1 MTTIPSIEPATC
13 SPAAGAP
20 HVDAAA
26 SLPPVGP
33 RACASEPLRSLPGA
47 PRACASEPLRSLHAA
62 ALPFAQLL
70 ADNAILQSVLESI
83 VAAPLSPTP
92 SPERSVEASAP
103 PTLAVP
109 SAPPALAVPS
119 APPTLVGGDVLG
131 APRPGVEVPPA
142 ESSSVVSPVVSTRP
156 DAAVEDGS
164 SVAARR
170 GRRALPSEGTVQGAA
185 PSVPSAPRVPST
197 TSAPPVPPTL
207 AVPSAPPA
215 LVGGDVLGAPRPGVE
230 VPPAESSSVVSPVVS
245 TRPDAAVVDES
256 SVAAFAARRGRR
268 ALPSEGAVPG
278 AVPSVPSAPSV
289 PSTTSAPPALSAPPV
304 PPTLAVPSAPSTLVG
319 GDVLGASRPGAEVP
333 PAESSPVV
341 SPGVP
346 VRPDAAV
353 VDESSVAAFA
363 ARRGRRA
370 LPSEGAVPG
379 AVPSVP
385 SAPSVPS
392 TTSAPPALSAPPVPP
407 TLAVPSA
414 PSTLVGGDVL
424 GASRPG
430 AEVPPAESSPVVSPG
445 VPVRPDAAVVDE
457 SSVAA
462 FAARRGRRAL
472 PSEGAVQKA
481 ASSAPSAPSASSA
494 PPTPSA
500 LPVSL
505 AVPEISAP
513 AAAPTA
519 APVTAV
525 EAVVAA
531 FTPSVTRAVEP
542 AQVLVEAARAV
553 ADTLLVTPGL
563 LRGEGEIRIQ
573 LRPDVL
579 DGTEIHIAVAGRQL
593 TVAFTPPTP
602 DLVALIEQSRPQL
615 TAHLAERIHS
625 FQIAV
630 DVRRR
635 VRSEERG

>member
-33 RACASEPLRSLPGA
+33 RACASEPLRSL
-47 PRACASEPLRSLHAA
+47 HAV

-92 SPERSVEASAP
+92 SPERSVEASALPTVIESPTP
-103 PTLAVP
+103 PALATPSALPALATP
-109 SAPPALAVPS
+109 SAPPA
-119 APPTLVGGDVLG
+119 LVGGDVLG
-131 APRPGVEVPPA
+131 APRPSVEVPPA

-156 DAAVEDGS
+156 DAAVED
-164 SVAARR
+164 
-170 GRRALPSEGTVQGAA
+170 E
-185 PSVPSAPRVPST
+185 
-197 TSAPPVPPTL
+197 
-207 AVPSAPPA
+207 
-215 LVGGDVLGAPRPGVE
+215 
-230 VPPAESSSVVSPVVS
+230 SSVV
-245 TRPDAAVVDES
+245 
-256 SVAAFAARRGRR
+256 AFAARRGRR

-278 AVPSVPSAPSV
+278 AVPS
-289 PSTTSAPPALSAPPV
+289 
-304 PPTLAVPSAPSTLVG
+304 
-319 GDVLGASRPGAEVP
+319 
-333 PAESSPVV
+333 
-341 SPGVP
+341 
-346 VRPDAAV
+346 
-353 VDESSVAAFA
+353 
-363 ARRGRRA
+363 
-370 LPSEGAVPG
+370 
-379 AVPSVP
+379 
-385 SAPSVPS
+385 
-392 TTSAPPALSAPPVPP
+392 
-407 TLAVPSA
+407 
-414 PSTLVGGDVL
+414 
-424 GASRPG
+424 
-430 AEVPPAESSPVVSPG
+430 
-445 VPVRPDAAVVDE
+445 
-457 SSVAA
+457 
-462 FAARRGRRAL
+462 
-472 PSEGAVQKA
+472 
-481 ASSAPSAPSASSA
+481 APSAPSASSA
-494 PPTPSA
+494 PSAPSA
-500 LPVSL
+500 LPVSFV
-505 AVPEISAP
+505 VPEVSAP

-531 FTPSVTRAVEP
+531 FTPSAARAVEP
-542 AQVLVEAARAV
+542 VQVLVEAARAV

-579 DGTEIHIAVAGRQL
+579 DGTEIHIVVAGRQL

>member
-33 RACASEPLRSLPGA
+33 RAYASEPLRSLPGA

-70 ADNAILQSVLESI
+70 ADNAILQTVLESI

-109 SAPPALAVPS
+109 SASPTLVVPSAPSTFAVPS

-131 APRPGVEVPPA
+131 APRPGAVVLPA
-142 ESSSVVSPVVSTRP
+142 ESSPVVSPVVSTRL

-164 SVAARR
+164 SVAAHR

-185 PSVPSAPRVPST
+185 PST
-197 TSAPPVPPTL
+197 TL
-207 AVPSAPPA
+207 AVSPAVSTPSVPSAPPT

-268 ALPSEGAVPG
+268 ALPSEGAV
-278 AVPSVPSAPSV
+278 
-289 PSTTSAPPALSAPPV
+289 
-304 PPTLAVPSAPSTLVG
+304 
-319 GDVLGASRPGAEVP
+319 
-333 PAESSPVV
+333 
-341 SPGVP
+341 
-346 VRPDAAV
+346 
-353 VDESSVAAFA
+353 
-363 ARRGRRA
+363 
-370 LPSEGAVPG
+370 
-379 AVPSVP
+379 
-385 SAPSVPS
+385 
-392 TTSAPPALSAPPVPP
+392 
-407 TLAVPSA
+407 
-414 PSTLVGGDVL
+414 
-424 GASRPG
+424 
-430 AEVPPAESSPVVSPG
+430 
-445 VPVRPDAAVVDE
+445 
-457 SSVAA
+457 
-462 FAARRGRRAL
+462 
-472 PSEGAVQKA
+472 QKA
-481 ASSAPSAPSASSA
+481 ASPASSAPSAPSASSA
-494 PPTPSA
+494 PSAPSA
-500 LPVSL
+500 LPVSF
-505 AVPEISAP
+505 AAPEVSAP

>member
-33 RACASEPLRSLPGA
+33 RACASEPLRSL
-47 PRACASEPLRSLHAA
+47 HAV

-92 SPERSVEASAP
+92 SPERSVEASAL
-103 PTLAVP
+103 PTVIESP
-109 SAPPALAVPS
+109 TPPALATPS
-119 APPTLVGGDVLG
+119 A
-131 APRPGVEVPPA
+131 
-142 ESSSVVSPVVSTRP
+142 
-156 DAAVEDGS
+156 
-164 SVAARR
+164 
-170 GRRALPSEGTVQGAA
+170 LPM
-185 PSVPSAPRVPST
+185 
-197 TSAPPVPPTL
+197 L

-230 VPPAESSSVVSPVVS
+230 VPPAESSSVVSPGVPV
-245 TRPDAAVVDES
+245 RPDAAVVDES
-256 SVAAFAARRGRR
+256 SVVAFAARRGRR

-278 AVPSVPSAPSV
+278 AVPS
-289 PSTTSAPPALSAPPV
+289 
-304 PPTLAVPSAPSTLVG
+304 
-319 GDVLGASRPGAEVP
+319 
-333 PAESSPVV
+333 
-341 SPGVP
+341 
-346 VRPDAAV
+346 
-353 VDESSVAAFA
+353 
-363 ARRGRRA
+363 
-370 LPSEGAVPG
+370 
-379 AVPSVP
+379 
-385 SAPSVPS
+385 
-392 TTSAPPALSAPPVPP
+392 
-407 TLAVPSA
+407 
-414 PSTLVGGDVL
+414 
-424 GASRPG
+424 
-430 AEVPPAESSPVVSPG
+430 
-445 VPVRPDAAVVDE
+445 
-457 SSVAA
+457 
-462 FAARRGRRAL
+462 
-472 PSEGAVQKA
+472 
-481 ASSAPSAPSASSA
+481 APSAPSASSA
-494 PPTPSA
+494 PSAPPA
-500 LPVSL
+500 LPVSFV
-505 AVPEISAP
+505 VPEVSAP

-531 FTPSVTRAVEP
+531 FTPSAARAVEP
-542 AQVLVEAARAV
+542 VQVLVEAARAV

-579 DGTEIHIAVAGRQL
+579 DGTEIHIVVAGRQL

>member
-20 HVDAAA
+20 HVAAAA

-92 SPERSVEASAP
+92 SPERSVEASAL
-103 PTLAVP
+103 PTVIESP
-109 SAPPALAVPS
+109 TPPALATPS
-119 APPTLVGGDVLG
+119 ALPALVGGDVLG

-156 DAAVEDGS
+156 DVAVEDGS

-170 GRRALPSEGTVQGAA
+170 GRRALPSEGTMQGAA
-185 PSVPSAPRVPST
+185 PSTMLA
-197 TSAPPVPPTL
+197 VPPAVSTPS
-207 AVPSAPPA
+207 VPSAPPA

-230 VPPAESSSVVSPVVS
+230 VPPAESSPVVPPGVS

-289 PSTTSAPPALSAPPV
+289 PSTTSAPPALSV
-304 PPTLAVPSAPSTLVG
+304 PPASAPSAPPTLVG
-319 GDVLGASRPGAEVP
+319 GDVLGAPRPGAEVP
-333 PAESSPVV
+333 PTESSPVV
-341 SPGVP
+341 PPGVP

-353 VDESSVAAFA
+353 VDESSVV
-363 ARRGRRA
+363 A
-370 LPSEGAVPG
+370 L
-379 AVPSVP
+379 
-385 SAPSVPS
+385 
-392 TTSAPPALSAPPVPP
+392 
-407 TLAVPSA
+407 
-414 PSTLVGGDVL
+414 
-424 GASRPG
+424 
-430 AEVPPAESSPVVSPG
+430 
-445 VPVRPDAAVVDE
+445 
-457 SSVAA
+457 
-462 FAARRGRRAL
+462 AARRGRRAL

-481 ASSAPSAPSASSA
+481 ASPASSAPSAPSAPSASSA
-494 PPTPSA
+494 PSAPSA
-500 LPVSL
+500 LPVSF
-505 AVPEISAP
+505 AVPEVSAP

-531 FTPSVTRAVEP
+531 FTPSAARAVEP

-579 DGTEIHIAVAGRQL
+579 DGTEIHIVVAGRQL

-602 DLVALIEQSRPQL
+602 DLVVLIEQSRPQL

>member
-33 RACASEPLRSLPGA
+33 RACASEPLRSL
-47 PRACASEPLRSLHAA
+47 HAV

-92 SPERSVEASAP
+92 SPERSVEASAL
-103 PTLAVP
+103 PTVIESP
-109 SAPPALAVPS
+109 TPPALATPSALVVPS
-119 APPTLVGGDVLG
+119 A
-131 APRPGVEVPPA
+131 
-142 ESSSVVSPVVSTRP
+142 
-156 DAAVEDGS
+156 
-164 SVAARR
+164 
-170 GRRALPSEGTVQGAA
+170 
-185 PSVPSAPRVPST
+185 
-197 TSAPPVPPTL
+197 PPTL

-215 LVGGDVLGAPRPGVE
+215 LVGGDVLGAPRPSVE
-230 VPPAESSSVVSPVVS
+230 VPPAESSSVVSPGVPV
-245 TRPDAAVVDES
+245 RPDVAVVDES
-256 SVAAFAARRGRR
+256 SVVAFAARRGRR

-278 AVPSVPSAPSV
+278 AVPSV
-289 PSTTSAPPALSAPPV
+289 L
-304 PPTLAVPSAPSTLVG
+304 
-319 GDVLGASRPGAEVP
+319 
-333 PAESSPVV
+333 
-341 SPGVP
+341 
-346 VRPDAAV
+346 
-353 VDESSVAAFA
+353 
-363 ARRGRRA
+363 
-370 LPSEGAVPG
+370 
-379 AVPSVP
+379 
-385 SAPSVPS
+385 
-392 TTSAPPALSAPPVPP
+392 
-407 TLAVPSA
+407 
-414 PSTLVGGDVL
+414 
-424 GASRPG
+424 
-430 AEVPPAESSPVVSPG
+430 
-445 VPVRPDAAVVDE
+445 
-457 SSVAA
+457 
-462 FAARRGRRAL
+462 
-472 PSEGAVQKA
+472 
-481 ASSAPSAPSASSA
+481 SAPSAPSASPASSA
-494 PPTPSA
+494 PSA
-500 LPVSL
+500 LPVSFV
-505 AVPEISAP
+505 VPEVSAP

-531 FTPSVTRAVEP
+531 FTPSAARAVEP
-542 AQVLVEAARAV
+542 VQVLVEAARAV

-579 DGTEIHIAVAGRQL
+579 DGTEIHIVVAGRQL

>member
-26 SLPPVGP
+26 SLPSVGP

-47 PRACASEPLRSLHAA
+47 PRVCASEPLRSLHAA
-62 ALPFAQLL
+62 ALPFARLL
-70 ADNAILQSVLESI
+70 SDNATLQTVLEAI

-103 PTLAVP
+103 PAVIESPTPPALVVP
-109 SAPPALAVPS
+109 SAPS
-119 APPTLVGGDVLG
+119 TLVGGDVLG
-131 APRPGVEVPPA
+131 APRPGAVVLPA
-142 ESSSVVSPVVSTRP
+142 ESSPVVSPVVSTRP

-164 SVAARR
+164 SV
-170 GRRALPSEGTVQGAA
+170 
-185 PSVPSAPRVPST
+185 
-197 TSAPPVPPTL
+197 
-207 AVPSAPPA
+207 
-215 LVGGDVLGAPRPGVE
+215 
-230 VPPAESSSVVSPVVS
+230 
-245 TRPDAAVVDES
+245 
-256 SVAAFAARRGRR
+256 AARRGRR

-289 PSTTSAPPALSAPPV
+289 PSTTSAPPALSAPPA
-304 PPTLAVPSAPSTLVG
+304 PPVLPAPPTLVG
-319 GDVLGASRPGAEVP
+319 GDVLGAPRPGAEVP

-341 SPGVP
+341 SPVVS

-353 VDESSVAAFA
+353 E
-363 ARRGRRA
+363 
-370 LPSEGAVPG
+370 
-379 AVPSVP
+379 
-385 SAPSVPS
+385 
-392 TTSAPPALSAPPVPP
+392 
-407 TLAVPSA
+407 
-414 PSTLVGGDVL
+414 
-424 GASRPG
+424 
-430 AEVPPAESSPVVSPG
+430 
-445 VPVRPDAAVVDE
+445 DE

-481 ASSAPSAPSASSA
+481 ASSAPSAPSAPSVSSASSA

-505 AVPEISAP
+505 AVPEISTP

-531 FTPSVTRAVEP
+531 YTPLAARAVEP

-579 DGTEIHIAVAGRQL
+579 DGTEIHIVVAGRQL

-615 TAHLAERIHS
+615 TAHLAERIHA

>member
-26 SLPPVGP
+26 SLPSVGP

-92 SPERSVEASAP
+92 SPERSVEASALPTLAVPSAP
-103 PTLAVP
+103 PTLVVPSAPSTLAVP
-109 SAPPALAVPS
+109 SAPPALAVSS
-119 APPTLVGGDVLG
+119 APPTLAVL
-131 APRPGVEVPPA
+131 
-142 ESSSVVSPVVSTRP
+142 
-156 DAAVEDGS
+156 
-164 SVAARR
+164 
-170 GRRALPSEGTVQGAA
+170 
-185 PSVPSAPRVPST
+185 
-197 TSAPPVPPTL
+197 
-207 AVPSAPPA
+207 SAPPA

-245 TRPDAAVVDES
+245 TRPDVAVVDGS
-256 SVAAFAARRGRR
+256 SVAARRGRR
-268 ALPSEGAVPG
+268 ALPSEGTVQGAAPSTMLAVSP
-278 AVPSVPSAPSV
+278 AVSTPSA
-289 PSTTSAPPALSAPPV
+289 
-304 PPTLAVPSAPSTLVG
+304 PSAPSTLVG
-319 GDVLGASRPGAEVP
+319 GDVLGAP
-333 PAESSPVV
+333 
-341 SPGVP
+341 
-346 VRPDAAV
+346 
-353 VDESSVAAFA
+353 
-363 ARRGRRA
+363 
-370 LPSEGAVPG
+370 
-379 AVPSVP
+379 
-385 SAPSVPS
+385 
-392 TTSAPPALSAPPVPP
+392 
-407 TLAVPSA
+407 
-414 PSTLVGGDVL
+414 
-424 GASRPG
+424 RPG

-481 ASSAPSAPSASSA
+481 ASPASSAPSAPSASSA
-494 PPTPSA
+494 PSA
-500 LPVSL
+500 LPVSF
-505 AVPEISAP
+505 AVPEVSAP

-531 FTPSVTRAVEP
+531 FTPSAARAVEP

-579 DGTEIHIAVAGRQL
+579 DGTEIHIVVAGRQL
-593 TVAFTPPTP
+593 TVAFTPPTHE
-602 DLVALIEQSRPQL
+602 LAALIEQSRPQL

>member
-26 SLPPVGP
+26 SLPSVGP

-70 ADNAILQSVLESI
+70 ADNAILQTVLESI

-92 SPERSVEASAP
+92 SPERSVEASALPTLAVPSAPPALVVPSAP

-156 DAAVEDGS
+156 DVAVVDGS

-170 GRRALPSEGTVQGAA
+170 GRRALPSEGAVPGAA
-185 PSVPSAPRVPST
+185 PSTMLAVPSAVSTPS
-197 TSAPPVPPTL
+197 
-207 AVPSAPPA
+207 VPSAPPA
-215 LVGGDVLGAPRPGVE
+215 LVGGDVLGAPRPGAE
-230 VPPAESSSVVSPVVS
+230 VPPAESSPVVSPVVS
-245 TRPDAAVVDES
+245 PGVPVRPDAAVVDGS
-256 SVAAFAARRGRR
+256 SVAARRGRR

-278 AVPSVPSAPSV
+278 AAPSV

-319 GDVLGASRPGAEVP
+319 GDVRGAP
-333 PAESSPVV
+333 
-341 SPGVP
+341 
-346 VRPDAAV
+346 
-353 VDESSVAAFA
+353 
-363 ARRGRRA
+363 
-370 LPSEGAVPG
+370 
-379 AVPSVP
+379 
-385 SAPSVPS
+385 
-392 TTSAPPALSAPPVPP
+392 
-407 TLAVPSA
+407 
-414 PSTLVGGDVL
+414 
-424 GASRPG
+424 RPG

-481 ASSAPSAPSASSA
+481 ASPASSAPSAPSASSA
-494 PPTPSA
+494 PSAPSA

-505 AVPEISAP
+505 AVPEVSAP

-531 FTPSVTRAVEP
+531 FTPSAARAVEP

-593 TVAFTPPTP
+593 TVAFTPPTHE
-602 DLVALIEQSRPQL
+602 LAALIEQSRPQL

>member
-33 RACASEPLRSLPGA
+33 RACASEPLRSL
-47 PRACASEPLRSLHAA
+47 HAV

-92 SPERSVEASAP
+92 LPERSVEASAL
-103 PTLAVP
+103 PTVIESP
-109 SAPPALAVPS
+109 TPPALATPS
-119 APPTLVGGDVLG
+119 AL
-131 APRPGVEVPPA
+131 PA
-142 ESSSVVSPVVSTRP
+142 
-156 DAAVEDGS
+156 
-164 SVAARR
+164 
-170 GRRALPSEGTVQGAA
+170 
-185 PSVPSAPRVPST
+185 
-197 TSAPPVPPTL
+197 L
-207 AVPSAPPA
+207 ATPSAPPA

-230 VPPAESSSVVSPVVS
+230 VPPAESPSVVSPGVPV
-245 TRPDAAVVDES
+245 RLDAAVVDES
-256 SVAAFAARRGRR
+256 SVVAFAARRGRH
-268 ALPSEGAVPG
+268 
-278 AVPSVPSAPSV
+278 
-289 PSTTSAPPALSAPPV
+289 
-304 PPTLAVPSAPSTLVG
+304 
-319 GDVLGASRPGAEVP
+319 
-333 PAESSPVV
+333 
-341 SPGVP
+341 
-346 VRPDAAV
+346 
-353 VDESSVAAFA
+353 
-363 ARRGRRA
+363 
-370 LPSEGAVPG
+370 
-379 AVPSVP
+379 
-385 SAPSVPS
+385 
-392 TTSAPPALSAPPVPP
+392 
-407 TLAVPSA
+407 
-414 PSTLVGGDVL
+414 
-424 GASRPG
+424 
-430 AEVPPAESSPVVSPG
+430 
-445 VPVRPDAAVVDE
+445 
-457 SSVAA
+457 
-462 FAARRGRRAL
+462 AL

-481 ASSAPSAPSASSA
+481 ASPASSAPSAPFASSA
-494 PPTPSA
+494 PSAPPA
-500 LPVSL
+500 LPVSFV
-505 AVPEISAP
+505 VPEVSAP

-531 FTPSVTRAVEP
+531 FTPSASRAVEP
-542 AQVLVEAARAV
+542 AQVLVETARAV

-579 DGTEIHIAVAGRQL
+579 DGTEIHIVVAGRQL

>member
-26 SLPPVGP
+26 SLPLVGP
-33 RACASEPLRSLPGA
+33 RACASESLRSLPDA

-92 SPERSVEASAP
+92 SPERSVEVAAP
-103 PTLAVP
+103 PT
-109 SAPPALAVPS
+109 LAVPS

-131 APRPGVEVPPA
+131 APRPDAEVPPA
-142 ESSSVVSPVVSTRP
+142 ESSPVVSPVVSMRP

-170 GRRALPSEGTVQGAA
+170 GRRALPSEGTVQKAA
-185 PSVPSAPRVPST
+185 SST
-197 TSAPPVPPTL
+197 ML
-207 AVPSAPPA
+207 AVPPA
-215 LVGGDVLGAPRPGVE
+215 
-230 VPPAESSSVVSPVVS
+230 VS
-245 TRPDAAVVDES
+245 T
-256 SVAAFAARRGRR
+256 
-268 ALPSEGAVPG
+268 PST
-278 AVPSVPSAPSV
+278 PSA
-289 PSTTSAPPALSAPPV
+289 
-304 PPTLAVPSAPSTLVG
+304 PSAPSTLVG
-319 GDVLGASRPGAEVP
+319 GDVLGAPRPGAEVP
-333 PAESSPVV
+333 PTESSPVV
-341 SPGVP
+341 
-346 VRPDAAV
+346 
-353 VDESSVAAFA
+353 
-363 ARRGRRA
+363 
-370 LPSEGAVPG
+370 PS
-379 AVPSVP
+379 
-385 SAPSVPS
+385 
-392 TTSAPPALSAPPVPP
+392 
-407 TLAVPSA
+407 
-414 PSTLVGGDVL
+414 
-424 GASRPG
+424 
-430 AEVPPAESSPVVSPG
+430 G

-481 ASSAPSAPSASSA
+481 ASPASSAPSAPSASSA
-494 PPTPSA
+494 PSAPSA
-500 LPVSL
+500 LPVSF
-505 AVPEISAP
+505 AVPEVSAP

-531 FTPSVTRAVEP
+531 FTPSAARAVEP

-579 DGTEIHIAVAGRQL
+579 DGTEIHIVVAGRQL

-615 TAHLAERIHS
+615 TAHLAERIHA

>member
-26 SLPPVGP
+26 SLPSVG
-33 RACASEPLRSLPGA
+33 

-70 ADNAILQSVLESI
+70 ADNAILQTVLEAI

-103 PTLAVP
+103 PTVIESPTPPTLVVPSAPSTLAVP
-109 SAPPALAVPS
+109 SAPPA
-119 APPTLVGGDVLG
+119 LVGGDVLG
-131 APRPGVEVPPA
+131 APRPGAVVLPA
-142 ESSSVVSPVVSTRP
+142 ESSPVVSPVVSTRP

-170 GRRALPSEGTVQGAA
+170 GRRALPSEG
-185 PSVPSAPRVPST
+185 
-197 TSAPPVPPTL
+197 
-207 AVPSAPPA
+207 
-215 LVGGDVLGAPRPGVE
+215 
-230 VPPAESSSVVSPVVS
+230 
-245 TRPDAAVVDES
+245 
-256 SVAAFAARRGRR
+256 
-268 ALPSEGAVPG
+268 AVPG
-278 AVPSVPSAPSV
+278 AVPSV
-289 PSTTSAPPALSAPPV
+289 PSTTSAPPALSAPLV
-304 PPTLAVPSAPSTLVG
+304 PPTLAVLSAPPTLVG
-319 GDVLGASRPGAEVP
+319 GDVLGAPRPGAEVSP
-333 PAESSPVV
+333 TESSPVV

-346 VRPDAAV
+346 VRPDV
-353 VDESSVAAFA
+353 
-363 ARRGRRA
+363 
-370 LPSEGAVPG
+370 
-379 AVPSVP
+379 
-385 SAPSVPS
+385 
-392 TTSAPPALSAPPVPP
+392 
-407 TLAVPSA
+407 
-414 PSTLVGGDVL
+414 
-424 GASRPG
+424 
-430 AEVPPAESSPVVSPG
+430 
-445 VPVRPDAAVVDE
+445 AVVDE

-481 ASSAPSAPSASSA
+481 ASPASSAPSAPSASSA
-494 PPTPSA
+494 PSAPSA
-500 LPVSL
+500 LPVSF
-505 AVPEISAP
+505 AVPEVSAP

-531 FTPSVTRAVEP
+531 FTPAAARSVEP

-573 LRPDVL
+573 LRPDIL
-579 DGTEIHIAVAGRQL
+579 DGTEIHIVVAGRQL

-615 TAHLAERIHS
+615 TAHLAERIHA

>member
-26 SLPPVGP
+26 SLPPD
-33 RACASEPLRSLPGA
+33 A
-47 PRACASEPLRSLHAA
+47 PCACASEPLRSLHAA
-62 ALPFAQLL
+62 DLPFAQLL

-103 PTLAVP
+103 PTVIESPMPPALATPSASSAPSVP
-109 SAPPALAVPS
+109 SAPPTSAPPVPPASVPS

-156 DAAVEDGS
+156 DVAVEDG
-164 SVAARR
+164 
-170 GRRALPSEGTVQGAA
+170 
-185 PSVPSAPRVPST
+185 
-197 TSAPPVPPTL
+197 
-207 AVPSAPPA
+207 
-215 LVGGDVLGAPRPGVE
+215 
-230 VPPAESSSVVSPVVS
+230 
-245 TRPDAAVVDES
+245 
-256 SVAAFAARRGRR
+256 
-268 ALPSEGAVPG
+268 
-278 AVPSVPSAPSV
+278 
-289 PSTTSAPPALSAPPV
+289 
-304 PPTLAVPSAPSTLVG
+304 
-319 GDVLGASRPGAEVP
+319 
-333 PAESSPVV
+333 
-341 SPGVP
+341 
-346 VRPDAAV
+346 
-353 VDESSVAAFA
+353 
-363 ARRGRRA
+363 
-370 LPSEGAVPG
+370 
-379 AVPSVP
+379 
-385 SAPSVPS
+385 
-392 TTSAPPALSAPPVPP
+392 
-407 TLAVPSA
+407 
-414 PSTLVGGDVL
+414 
-424 GASRPG
+424 
-430 AEVPPAESSPVVSPG
+430 
-445 VPVRPDAAVVDE
+445 

-481 ASSAPSAPSASSA
+481 ASSASSA
-494 PPTPSA
+494 PSA
-500 LPVSL
+500 LPVSFV
-505 AVPEISAP
+505 VPEVSAP
-513 AAAPTA
+513 ASAPTA

-531 FTPSVTRAVEP
+531 FTPSAARAVEP
-542 AQVLVEAARAV
+542 AQVLVEAVRAV

-579 DGTEIHIAVAGRQL
+579 DGTEIHIVVAGRQL

>member
-26 SLPPVGP
+26 SLPPIG
-33 RACASEPLRSLPGA
+33 

-70 ADNAILQSVLESI
+70 ADNATLQTVLEAI

-103 PTLAVP
+103 PALAVP
-109 SAPPALAVPS
+109 SAPPTLAVPS

-131 APRPGVEVPPA
+131 AP
-142 ESSSVVSPVVSTRP
+142 
-156 DAAVEDGS
+156 
-164 SVAARR
+164 
-170 GRRALPSEGTVQGAA
+170 
-185 PSVPSAPRVPST
+185 
-197 TSAPPVPPTL
+197 
-207 AVPSAPPA
+207 
-215 LVGGDVLGAPRPGVE
+215 
-230 VPPAESSSVVSPVVS
+230 
-245 TRPDAAVVDES
+245 
-256 SVAAFAARRGRR
+256 
-268 ALPSEGAVPG
+268 
-278 AVPSVPSAPSV
+278 
-289 PSTTSAPPALSAPPV
+289 
-304 PPTLAVPSAPSTLVG
+304 
-319 GDVLGASRPGAEVP
+319 
-333 PAESSPVV
+333 
-341 SPGVP
+341 
-346 VRPDAAV
+346 
-353 VDESSVAAFA
+353 
-363 ARRGRRA
+363 
-370 LPSEGAVPG
+370 
-379 AVPSVP
+379 
-385 SAPSVPS
+385 
-392 TTSAPPALSAPPVPP
+392 
-407 TLAVPSA
+407 
-414 PSTLVGGDVL
+414 
-424 GASRPG
+424 RPG

-481 ASSAPSAPSASSA
+481 APSAPSAPSASSA
-494 PPTPSA
+494 PSAPSA

-505 AVPEISAP
+505 AVPEVSTP

-531 FTPSVTRAVEP
+531 YTPSAARAVEP

-579 DGTEIHIAVAGRQL
+579 DGTEIHIVVAGRQL

>member
-70 ADNAILQSVLESI
+70 ADNATLQTVLEAI

-109 SAPPALAVPS
+109 SAPS
-119 APPTLVGGDVLG
+119 
-131 APRPGVEVPPA
+131 
-142 ESSSVVSPVVSTRP
+142 
-156 DAAVEDGS
+156 
-164 SVAARR
+164 
-170 GRRALPSEGTVQGAA
+170 ALP
-185 PSVPSAPRVPST
+185 
-197 TSAPPVPPTL
+197 
-207 AVPSAPPA
+207 APPA
-215 LVGGDVLGAPRPGVE
+215 LVGGDVLGAP
-230 VPPAESSSVVSPVVS
+230 
-245 TRPDAAVVDES
+245 
-256 SVAAFAARRGRR
+256 
-268 ALPSEGAVPG
+268 
-278 AVPSVPSAPSV
+278 
-289 PSTTSAPPALSAPPV
+289 
-304 PPTLAVPSAPSTLVG
+304 
-319 GDVLGASRPGAEVP
+319 RPGAEVP

-370 LPSEGAVPG
+370 LP
-379 AVPSVP
+379 
-385 SAPSVPS
+385 
-392 TTSAPPALSAPPVPP
+392 L
-407 TLAVPSA
+407 
-414 PSTLVGGDVL
+414 
-424 GASRPG
+424 
-430 AEVPPAESSPVVSPG
+430 
-445 VPVRPDAAVVDE
+445 
-457 SSVAA
+457 
-462 FAARRGRRAL
+462 
-472 PSEGAVQKA
+472 EGAVQKA
-481 ASSAPSAPSASSA
+481 ASPASSAPSAPSASSA
-494 PPTPSA
+494 PSAPPA

-505 AVPEISAP
+505 AVPDVSAP

-531 FTPSVTRAVEP
+531 FTPSAARAVEP

-579 DGTEIHIAVAGRQL
+579 DGTEIHIVVAGRQL

>member
-26 SLPPVGP
+26 SLPSVGP

-47 PRACASEPLRSLHAA
+47 PRACVSEPLRSLHAA
-62 ALPFAQLL
+62 ALPFVRLL
-70 ADNAILQSVLESI
+70 SDNATLQTVLESI

-131 APRPGVEVPPA
+131 APRPGAVVLPA

-156 DAAVEDGS
+156 DVAVVDGS

-170 GRRALPSEGTVQGAA
+170 GRRALPSEGTMQGAA
-185 PSVPSAPRVPST
+185 PSVPST
-197 TSAPPVPPTL
+197 TSVPPTPS
-207 AVPSAPPA
+207 ASSAPPA
-215 LVGGDVLGAPRPGVE
+215 
-230 VPPAESSSVVSPVVS
+230 
-245 TRPDAAVVDES
+245 
-256 SVAAFAARRGRR
+256 
-268 ALPSEGAVPG
+268 
-278 AVPSVPSAPSV
+278 SA
-289 PSTTSAPPALSAPPV
+289 
-304 PPTLAVPSAPSTLVG
+304 PSAPSTLVG
-319 GDVLGASRPGAEVP
+319 GDVLGAPRPGAEVP
-333 PAESSPVV
+333 PAES
-341 SPGVP
+341 
-346 VRPDAAV
+346 
-353 VDESSVAAFA
+353 
-363 ARRGRRA
+363 
-370 LPSEGAVPG
+370 
-379 AVPSVP
+379 
-385 SAPSVPS
+385 
-392 TTSAPPALSAPPVPP
+392 
-407 TLAVPSA
+407 
-414 PSTLVGGDVL
+414 
-424 GASRPG
+424 
-430 AEVPPAESSPVVSPG
+430 SPG

-481 ASSAPSAPSASSA
+481 ASPASSAPSAPSASSA
-494 PPTPSA
+494 PSAPSA
-500 LPVSL
+500 LPVSF
-505 AVPEISAP
+505 AAPEVSAP

-531 FTPSVTRAVEP
+531 FTPSAARAVEP

-579 DGTEIHIAVAGRQL
+579 DGTEIHIVVAGRQL

>member
-33 RACASEPLRSLPGA
+33 RACASEPLRSL
-47 PRACASEPLRSLHAA
+47 HAV

-92 SPERSVEASAP
+92 LPERSVEASAL
-103 PTLAVP
+103 PTVIESP
-109 SAPPALAVPS
+109 TPPALATPS
-119 APPTLVGGDVLG
+119 AL
-131 APRPGVEVPPA
+131 PA
-142 ESSSVVSPVVSTRP
+142 
-156 DAAVEDGS
+156 
-164 SVAARR
+164 
-170 GRRALPSEGTVQGAA
+170 
-185 PSVPSAPRVPST
+185 
-197 TSAPPVPPTL
+197 L
-207 AVPSAPPA
+207 ATPSAPPA

-245 TRPDAAVVDES
+245 TRPDMAVVDGSSVAARRGRRALPSKGAVPGAVPSVPSTTSAPPVPPASAPSTLAVPPAPPALVGGDVLGAPRPSVEVPPAESSSVVSSVVSPGVPVRPDAAVVDES
-256 SVAAFAARRGRR
+256 SVVAFAARRGRR

-278 AVPSVPSAPSV
+278 AVPS
-289 PSTTSAPPALSAPPV
+289 
-304 PPTLAVPSAPSTLVG
+304 
-319 GDVLGASRPGAEVP
+319 
-333 PAESSPVV
+333 
-341 SPGVP
+341 
-346 VRPDAAV
+346 
-353 VDESSVAAFA
+353 
-363 ARRGRRA
+363 
-370 LPSEGAVPG
+370 
-379 AVPSVP
+379 
-385 SAPSVPS
+385 
-392 TTSAPPALSAPPVPP
+392 
-407 TLAVPSA
+407 
-414 PSTLVGGDVL
+414 
-424 GASRPG
+424 
-430 AEVPPAESSPVVSPG
+430 
-445 VPVRPDAAVVDE
+445 
-457 SSVAA
+457 
-462 FAARRGRRAL
+462 
-472 PSEGAVQKA
+472 
-481 ASSAPSAPSASSA
+481 APSAPSASSA
-494 PPTPSA
+494 PSAPSA
-500 LPVSL
+500 LPVSFV
-505 AVPEISAP
+505 VPEVSAP

-519 APVTAV
+519 VPVTAV

-531 FTPSVTRAVEP
+531 FTPSAARAVEP
-542 AQVLVEAARAV
+542 VQVLVEAARAV

-579 DGTEIHIAVAGRQL
+579 DGTEIHIVVAGRQL

-635 VRSEERG
+635 GRREGRGVAGMPSQC

>member
-70 ADNAILQSVLESI
+70 ADNATLQTVLEAI

-92 SPERSVEASAP
+92 SPERSVEASTPPALVVPSAP
-103 PTLAVP
+103 PTLVVPSAPSTLAVP
-109 SAPPALAVPS
+109 SAPPTLAVSSAPPALSVSPASAPS
-119 APPTLVGGDVLG
+119 VPPTLVGGDVLG
-131 APRPGVEVPPA
+131 APRPG
-142 ESSSVVSPVVSTRP
+142 
-156 DAAVEDGS
+156 
-164 SVAARR
+164 
-170 GRRALPSEGTVQGAA
+170 
-185 PSVPSAPRVPST
+185 
-197 TSAPPVPPTL
+197 
-207 AVPSAPPA
+207 
-215 LVGGDVLGAPRPGVE
+215 
-230 VPPAESSSVVSPVVS
+230 
-245 TRPDAAVVDES
+245 
-256 SVAAFAARRGRR
+256 
-268 ALPSEGAVPG
+268 
-278 AVPSVPSAPSV
+278 
-289 PSTTSAPPALSAPPV
+289 
-304 PPTLAVPSAPSTLVG
+304 
-319 GDVLGASRPGAEVP
+319 AEVP

-341 SPGVP
+341 P
-346 VRPDAAV
+346 
-353 VDESSVAAFA
+353 
-363 ARRGRRA
+363 
-370 LPSEGAVPG
+370 
-379 AVPSVP
+379 
-385 SAPSVPS
+385 
-392 TTSAPPALSAPPVPP
+392 
-407 TLAVPSA
+407 
-414 PSTLVGGDVL
+414 
-424 GASRPG
+424 
-430 AEVPPAESSPVVSPG
+430 PG

-481 ASSAPSAPSASSA
+481 ASPASSAPSAPSASSA
-494 PPTPSA
+494 PSAPSA
-500 LPVSL
+500 LPVSF
-505 AVPEISAP
+505 AVPDVSAP

-531 FTPSVTRAVEP
+531 FTPSAARAVEP

-579 DGTEIHIAVAGRQL
+579 DGTEIHIVVAGRQL

>member
-26 SLPPVGP
+26 SLPSVGP

-70 ADNAILQSVLESI
+70 ADNAILQTVLESI

-92 SPERSVEASAP
+92 LPERSVEASAPPTVIESPTPPALVVPSAPSTLAVPSAP

-109 SAPPALAVPS
+109 SAPPTLAVPS

-131 APRPGVEVPPA
+131 AP
-142 ESSSVVSPVVSTRP
+142 
-156 DAAVEDGS
+156 
-164 SVAARR
+164 
-170 GRRALPSEGTVQGAA
+170 
-185 PSVPSAPRVPST
+185 
-197 TSAPPVPPTL
+197 
-207 AVPSAPPA
+207 
-215 LVGGDVLGAPRPGVE
+215 
-230 VPPAESSSVVSPVVS
+230 
-245 TRPDAAVVDES
+245 
-256 SVAAFAARRGRR
+256 
-268 ALPSEGAVPG
+268 
-278 AVPSVPSAPSV
+278 
-289 PSTTSAPPALSAPPV
+289 
-304 PPTLAVPSAPSTLVG
+304 
-319 GDVLGASRPGAEVP
+319 RPGAEVP

-363 ARRGRRA
+363 ARRGRR
-370 LPSEGAVPG
+370 V
-379 AVPSVP
+379 
-385 SAPSVPS
+385 
-392 TTSAPPALSAPPVPP
+392 
-407 TLAVPSA
+407 
-414 PSTLVGGDVL
+414 
-424 GASRPG
+424 
-430 AEVPPAESSPVVSPG
+430 
-445 VPVRPDAAVVDE
+445 
-457 SSVAA
+457 
-462 FAARRGRRAL
+462 L

-481 ASSAPSAPSASSA
+481 ASPASSAPSAPSAPSASSA
-494 PPTPSA
+494 PSA

-505 AVPEISAP
+505 AVPEVSAP

-579 DGTEIHIAVAGRQL
+579 DGTEIRIAVAGRQL

-635 VRSEERG
+635 VRNEERG

>member
-33 RACASEPLRSLPGA
+33 RACASEPLRSL
-47 PRACASEPLRSLHAA
+47 HAV

-83 VAAPLSPTP
+83 VAAPLSLPP
-92 SPERSVEASAP
+92 SPERSVEVAAP
-103 PTLAVP
+103 PSVIESPTPSALAVP
-109 SAPPALAVPS
+109 SALPASSAPPALAVPS
-119 APPTLVGGDVLG
+119 AP
-131 APRPGVEVPPA
+131 
-142 ESSSVVSPVVSTRP
+142 S
-156 DAAVEDGS
+156 
-164 SVAARR
+164 
-170 GRRALPSEGTVQGAA
+170 
-185 PSVPSAPRVPST
+185 
-197 TSAPPVPPTL
+197 
-207 AVPSAPPA
+207 A

-230 VPPAESSSVVSPVVS
+230 VPPAESSSVVSPGVPV
-245 TRPDAAVVDES
+245 RPDAAVVDES
-256 SVAAFAARRGRR
+256 SVVAFAARRGRR

-278 AVPSVPSAPSV
+278 AVPSVPSAPSA
-289 PSTTSAPPALSAPPV
+289 PSASPASSAPPAL
-304 PPTLAVPSAPSTLVG
+304 
-319 GDVLGASRPGAEVP
+319 
-333 PAESSPVV
+333 
-341 SPGVP
+341 
-346 VRPDAAV
+346 
-353 VDESSVAAFA
+353 
-363 ARRGRRA
+363 
-370 LPSEGAVPG
+370 
-379 AVPSVP
+379 
-385 SAPSVPS
+385 
-392 TTSAPPALSAPPVPP
+392 
-407 TLAVPSA
+407 
-414 PSTLVGGDVL
+414 
-424 GASRPG
+424 
-430 AEVPPAESSPVVSPG
+430 
-445 VPVRPDAAVVDE
+445 
-457 SSVAA
+457 
-462 FAARRGRRAL
+462 
-472 PSEGAVQKA
+472 
-481 ASSAPSAPSASSA
+481 
-494 PPTPSA
+494 
-500 LPVSL
+500 PVSFV
-505 AVPEISAP
+505 VPEVSAP

-519 APVTAV
+519 APVTPV

-531 FTPSVTRAVEP
+531 FTPSAARAVEP

-579 DGTEIHIAVAGRQL
+579 DGTEIHIVVAGRQL

>member
-70 ADNAILQSVLESI
+70 ADNAILQTVLESI

-103 PTLAVP
+103 P
-109 SAPPALAVPS
+109 ALAVPS
-119 APPTLVGGDVLG
+119 APPTLVVPSAPSTLAVPSAPPTLAVPSAPPALVGGDVLG
-131 APRPGVEVPPA
+131 APCPGAEVPPA
-142 ESSSVVSPVVSTRP
+142 ESSPVVSPVVSTRP

-170 GRRALPSEGTVQGAA
+170 GRRALPSEGAVQ
-185 PSVPSAPRVPST
+185 
-197 TSAPPVPPTL
+197 
-207 AVPSAPPA
+207 
-215 LVGGDVLGAPRPGVE
+215 
-230 VPPAESSSVVSPVVS
+230 
-245 TRPDAAVVDES
+245 
-256 SVAAFAARRGRR
+256 
-268 ALPSEGAVPG
+268 G
-278 AVPSVPSAPSV
+278 AVPSTMLAV
-289 PSTTSAPPALSAPPV
+289 PPAVSTPS
-304 PPTLAVPSAPSTLVG
+304 VPSAPSTLVG
-319 GDVLGASRPGAEVP
+319 GDVLGAPRPGAEVP

-341 SPGVP
+341 SPV
-346 VRPDAAV
+346 VSTRPDVAV
-353 VDESSVAAFA
+353 VD
-363 ARRGRRA
+363 G
-370 LPSEGAVPG
+370 
-379 AVPSVP
+379 
-385 SAPSVPS
+385 
-392 TTSAPPALSAPPVPP
+392 
-407 TLAVPSA
+407 
-414 PSTLVGGDVL
+414 
-424 GASRPG
+424 
-430 AEVPPAESSPVVSPG
+430 
-445 VPVRPDAAVVDE
+445 

-481 ASSAPSAPSASSA
+481 ASPASSAPSAPSASSA
-494 PPTPSA
+494 PSAPSA
-500 LPVSL
+500 LPVSF
-505 AVPEISAP
+505 AVPEVSAP

-542 AQVLVEAARAV
+542 VQALVEAARAV

-593 TVAFTPPTP
+593 TVAFTPPTHE
-602 DLVALIEQSRPQL
+602 LAALIEQSRPQL
-615 TAHLAERIHS
+615 TAHLAERIHA

>member
-33 RACASEPLRSLPGA
+33 RACASEPLRSL
-47 PRACASEPLRSLHAA
+47 HAV

-92 SPERSVEASAP
+92 SPERSVKASAL
-103 PTLAVP
+103 PTVIESP
-109 SAPPALAVPS
+109 TPPALATPS
-119 APPTLVGGDVLG
+119 AL
-131 APRPGVEVPPA
+131 PA
-142 ESSSVVSPVVSTRP
+142 
-156 DAAVEDGS
+156 
-164 SVAARR
+164 
-170 GRRALPSEGTVQGAA
+170 
-185 PSVPSAPRVPST
+185 
-197 TSAPPVPPTL
+197 L
-207 AVPSAPPA
+207 ATPSAPPA

-230 VPPAESSSVVSPVVS
+230 VPPAESSSVVSPGVPVC
-245 TRPDAAVVDES
+245 PDVAVVDES
-256 SVAAFAARRGRR
+256 SVVAFAARRGRR

-278 AVPSVPSAPSV
+278 AVPSVPSAPS
-289 PSTTSAPPALSAPPV
+289 
-304 PPTLAVPSAPSTLVG
+304 
-319 GDVLGASRPGAEVP
+319 
-333 PAESSPVV
+333 
-341 SPGVP
+341 
-346 VRPDAAV
+346 
-353 VDESSVAAFA
+353 
-363 ARRGRRA
+363 
-370 LPSEGAVPG
+370 
-379 AVPSVP
+379 
-385 SAPSVPS
+385 
-392 TTSAPPALSAPPVPP
+392 
-407 TLAVPSA
+407 
-414 PSTLVGGDVL
+414 
-424 GASRPG
+424 
-430 AEVPPAESSPVVSPG
+430 
-445 VPVRPDAAVVDE
+445 
-457 SSVAA
+457 
-462 FAARRGRRAL
+462 
-472 PSEGAVQKA
+472 
-481 ASSAPSAPSASSA
+481 ASSAPSAP
-494 PPTPSA
+494 PA
-500 LPVSL
+500 LPVSFV
-505 AVPEISAP
+505 VPEVSAP

-531 FTPSVTRAVEP
+531 FTPSAARAVEP
-542 AQVLVEAARAV
+542 VQVLVEAARAV

-579 DGTEIHIAVAGRQL
+579 DGTEIHIVVAGRQL

>member
-33 RACASEPLRSLPGA
+33 RACASEPLRSL
-47 PRACASEPLRSLHAA
+47 HAM

-92 SPERSVEASAP
+92 SPERSVEASAL
-103 PTLAVP
+103 PTVIESP
-109 SAPPALAVPS
+109 TPPALATPS
-119 APPTLVGGDVLG
+119 A
-131 APRPGVEVPPA
+131 
-142 ESSSVVSPVVSTRP
+142 
-156 DAAVEDGS
+156 
-164 SVAARR
+164 
-170 GRRALPSEGTVQGAA
+170 LPM
-185 PSVPSAPRVPST
+185 
-197 TSAPPVPPTL
+197 L

-230 VPPAESSSVVSPVVS
+230 VPPAESSSVVSPGVPV
-245 TRPDAAVVDES
+245 RPDAAVVDES
-256 SVAAFAARRGRR
+256 SVVAFAARRGRR

-278 AVPSVPSAPSV
+278 AVPS
-289 PSTTSAPPALSAPPV
+289 
-304 PPTLAVPSAPSTLVG
+304 
-319 GDVLGASRPGAEVP
+319 
-333 PAESSPVV
+333 
-341 SPGVP
+341 
-346 VRPDAAV
+346 
-353 VDESSVAAFA
+353 
-363 ARRGRRA
+363 
-370 LPSEGAVPG
+370 
-379 AVPSVP
+379 
-385 SAPSVPS
+385 
-392 TTSAPPALSAPPVPP
+392 
-407 TLAVPSA
+407 
-414 PSTLVGGDVL
+414 
-424 GASRPG
+424 
-430 AEVPPAESSPVVSPG
+430 
-445 VPVRPDAAVVDE
+445 
-457 SSVAA
+457 
-462 FAARRGRRAL
+462 
-472 PSEGAVQKA
+472 
-481 ASSAPSAPSASSA
+481 APSAPSASSA
-494 PPTPSA
+494 PSAPSA
-500 LPVSL
+500 LPVSFV
-505 AVPEISAP
+505 VPEVSAP

-531 FTPSVTRAVEP
+531 FTPSAARAVEP
-542 AQVLVEAARAV
+542 VQVLVEAARAV

-579 DGTEIHIAVAGRQL
+579 DGTEIHIVVAGRQL

>member
-26 SLPPVGP
+26 SLPPVG
-33 RACASEPLRSLPGA
+33 S
-47 PRACASEPLRSLHAA
+47 RACASEPLRSLHAA

-70 ADNAILQSVLESI
+70 ADNAILQNVLESI

-92 SPERSVEASAP
+92 SPERSVEASAL

-109 SAPPALAVPS
+109 SAPPA
-119 APPTLVGGDVLG
+119 LVGGDVLG
-131 APRPGVEVPPA
+131 APRPGAVVPPA
-142 ESSSVVSPVVSTRP
+142 ESSPVVSPGVPVRP

-185 PSVPSAPRVPST
+185 PSTMLAVPPAVSTPSAP
-197 TSAPPVPPTL
+197 SALP
-207 AVPSAPPA
+207 APPA

-230 VPPAESSSVVSPVVS
+230 VPPAESSPVVSPGVP
-245 TRPDAAVVDES
+245 TRPDAAVEDGS

-278 AVPSVPSAPSV
+278 AVPSTTP
-289 PSTTSAPPALSAPPV
+289 TTSAPPALSAPPV
-304 PPTLAVPSAPSTLVG
+304 PPASAPSAPSTLVG
-319 GDVLGASRPGAEVP
+319 GDVLGAPRPGAEVL

-341 SPGVP
+341 SPV
-346 VRPDAAV
+346 VSTRPDAAV
-353 VDESSVAAFA
+353 EDGSSV
-363 ARRGRRA
+363 
-370 LPSEGAVPG
+370 
-379 AVPSVP
+379 
-385 SAPSVPS
+385 
-392 TTSAPPALSAPPVPP
+392 
-407 TLAVPSA
+407 
-414 PSTLVGGDVL
+414 
-424 GASRPG
+424 
-430 AEVPPAESSPVVSPG
+430 
-445 VPVRPDAAVVDE
+445 
-457 SSVAA
+457 
-462 FAARRGRRAL
+462 AARRGRRAL

-505 AVPEISAP
+505 AVPEVSAP

-531 FTPSVTRAVEP
+531 FTPSAARAVEP

-563 LRGEGEIRIQ
+563 LRGEGVIRIQ

-579 DGTEIHIAVAGRQL
+579 DGTEIHIVVAGRQL

>member
-47 PRACASEPLRSLHAA
+47 PRACASESLRSLHAA

-70 ADNAILQSVLESI
+70 ADNAILQTVLEAI

-103 PTLAVP
+103 STLAVP
-109 SAPPALAVPS
+109 SAPPALVVPSAPSTLAVPSASPTLAVPS
-119 APPTLVGGDVLG
+119 APPTLAAPSTLVGGDVLG
-131 APRPGVEVPPA
+131 APRP
-142 ESSSVVSPVVSTRP
+142 
-156 DAAVEDGS
+156 DA
-164 SVAARR
+164 
-170 GRRALPSEGTVQGAA
+170 
-185 PSVPSAPRVPST
+185 
-197 TSAPPVPPTL
+197 
-207 AVPSAPPA
+207 
-215 LVGGDVLGAPRPGVE
+215 E

-268 ALPSEGAVPG
+268 ALPSEGAV
-278 AVPSVPSAPSV
+278 
-289 PSTTSAPPALSAPPV
+289 
-304 PPTLAVPSAPSTLVG
+304 
-319 GDVLGASRPGAEVP
+319 
-333 PAESSPVV
+333 
-341 SPGVP
+341 
-346 VRPDAAV
+346 
-353 VDESSVAAFA
+353 
-363 ARRGRRA
+363 
-370 LPSEGAVPG
+370 
-379 AVPSVP
+379 
-385 SAPSVPS
+385 
-392 TTSAPPALSAPPVPP
+392 
-407 TLAVPSA
+407 
-414 PSTLVGGDVL
+414 
-424 GASRPG
+424 
-430 AEVPPAESSPVVSPG
+430 
-445 VPVRPDAAVVDE
+445 
-457 SSVAA
+457 
-462 FAARRGRRAL
+462 
-472 PSEGAVQKA
+472 QKA
-481 ASSAPSAPSASSA
+481 ASPASSASSAPSAPSASSA
-494 PPTPSA
+494 PSAPPA
-500 LPVSL
+500 LPVSH
-505 AVPEISAP
+505 AVPEVSAP

-531 FTPSVTRAVEP
+531 FTPSAARAVEP

-579 DGTEIHIAVAGRQL
+579 DGTEIHIVVAGRQL

-615 TAHLAERIHS
+615 TAHLAERIHA

>member
-109 SAPPALAVPS
+109 SAPPTLVVPSAPSTLAVPS
-119 APPTLVGGDVLG
+119 A
-131 APRPGVEVPPA
+131 
-142 ESSSVVSPVVSTRP
+142 
-156 DAAVEDGS
+156 
-164 SVAARR
+164 
-170 GRRALPSEGTVQGAA
+170 
-185 PSVPSAPRVPST
+185 
-197 TSAPPVPPTL
+197 PPTL

-215 LVGGDVLGAPRPGVE
+215 LVGGDVLGAPRPGAE
-230 VPPAESSSVVSPVVS
+230 VPPAESSPVVSPVVS
-245 TRPDAAVVDES
+245 TRPDAAVEDES
-256 SVAAFAARRGRR
+256 SVAARRGRR

-278 AVPSVPSAPSV
+278 AVPSVPS
-289 PSTTSAPPALSAPPV
+289 TTSAPPALSAPPV
-304 PPTLAVPSAPSTLVG
+304 PPASVPSAPPTLVG
-319 GDVLGASRPGAEVP
+319 GDVLGAPRPGAEVP

-341 SPGVP
+341 
-346 VRPDAAV
+346 
-353 VDESSVAAFA
+353 
-363 ARRGRRA
+363 
-370 LPSEGAVPG
+370 
-379 AVPSVP
+379 
-385 SAPSVPS
+385 
-392 TTSAPPALSAPPVPP
+392 
-407 TLAVPSA
+407 
-414 PSTLVGGDVL
+414 
-424 GASRPG
+424 
-430 AEVPPAESSPVVSPG
+430 SPVVSPG

-481 ASSAPSAPSASSA
+481 ASSAPSASPASSAPSAPSAPSASSA
-494 PPTPSA
+494 PSA
-500 LPVSL
+500 LPVSF
-505 AVPEISAP
+505 AVPEVSAP

-531 FTPSVTRAVEP
+531 FTPSAARAVEP

-579 DGTEIHIAVAGRQL
+579 DGTEIHIVVAGRQL

>member
-26 SLPPVGP
+26 SLPSVGP

-92 SPERSVEASAP
+92 SPERSVEVAAP
-103 PTLAVP
+103 PT
-109 SAPPALAVPS
+109 LAVPS

-131 APRPGVEVPPA
+131 APRPDAEVPPA
-142 ESSSVVSPVVSTRP
+142 ESSPVVSPVVSMRP

-170 GRRALPSEGTVQGAA
+170 GRRALPSEGIVQGAA
-185 PSVPSAPRVPST
+185 PST
-197 TSAPPVPPTL
+197 ML
-207 AVPSAPPA
+207 AVPPA
-215 LVGGDVLGAPRPGVE
+215 
-230 VPPAESSSVVSPVVS
+230 VS
-245 TRPDAAVVDES
+245 T
-256 SVAAFAARRGRR
+256 
-268 ALPSEGAVPG
+268 
-278 AVPSVPSAPSV
+278 PSA
-289 PSTTSAPPALSAPPV
+289 
-304 PPTLAVPSAPSTLVG
+304 PSAPSTLVG
-319 GDVLGASRPGAEVP
+319 GDVLGAPRPGAEVP
-333 PAESSPVV
+333 PTESSPVV
-341 SPGVP
+341 
-346 VRPDAAV
+346 
-353 VDESSVAAFA
+353 
-363 ARRGRRA
+363 
-370 LPSEGAVPG
+370 PS
-379 AVPSVP
+379 
-385 SAPSVPS
+385 
-392 TTSAPPALSAPPVPP
+392 
-407 TLAVPSA
+407 
-414 PSTLVGGDVL
+414 
-424 GASRPG
+424 
-430 AEVPPAESSPVVSPG
+430 G

-481 ASSAPSAPSASSA
+481 APSAPSASSA
-494 PPTPSA
+494 PSA
-500 LPVSL
+500 LPVSF
-505 AVPEISAP
+505 AVPEVSAP
-513 AAAPTA
+513 AAAPTD

-579 DGTEIHIAVAGRQL
+579 DGTEIHIVVAGRQL

>member
-47 PRACASEPLRSLHAA
+47 PRACVSEPLRSLHAA

-83 VAAPLSPTP
+83 VAAPLLPTP

-109 SAPPALAVPS
+109 SAPS
-119 APPTLVGGDVLG
+119 ALVGGDVLG
-131 APRPGVEVPPA
+131 APRPGAVVLPA
-142 ESSSVVSPVVSTRP
+142 ESSPVVSPVVSTRP
-156 DAAVEDGS
+156 DVAVVDGS

-170 GRRALPSEGTVQGAA
+170 GRRALPSEGIVQGAA
-185 PSVPSAPRVPST
+185 PSVPST
-197 TSAPPVPPTL
+197 TSVPPTPS
-207 AVPSAPPA
+207 ASSAPPA
-215 LVGGDVLGAPRPGVE
+215 
-230 VPPAESSSVVSPVVS
+230 
-245 TRPDAAVVDES
+245 
-256 SVAAFAARRGRR
+256 
-268 ALPSEGAVPG
+268 
-278 AVPSVPSAPSV
+278 SA
-289 PSTTSAPPALSAPPV
+289 
-304 PPTLAVPSAPSTLVG
+304 PSAPSTLVG
-319 GDVLGASRPGAEVP
+319 GDVLGAP
-333 PAESSPVV
+333 
-341 SPGVP
+341 
-346 VRPDAAV
+346 
-353 VDESSVAAFA
+353 
-363 ARRGRRA
+363 
-370 LPSEGAVPG
+370 
-379 AVPSVP
+379 
-385 SAPSVPS
+385 
-392 TTSAPPALSAPPVPP
+392 
-407 TLAVPSA
+407 
-414 PSTLVGGDVL
+414 
-424 GASRPG
+424 RPG

-481 ASSAPSAPSASSA
+481 ASPASSASSAPSAPSA
-494 PPTPSA
+494 
-500 LPVSL
+500 LLVSL
-505 AVPEISAP
+505 AVPEVSAP

-531 FTPSVTRAVEP
+531 FTPSAARAVEP

>member
-33 RACASEPLRSLPGA
+33 RACASEPLRSL
-47 PRACASEPLRSLHAA
+47 HAV

-92 SPERSVEASAP
+92 SPERSVKASAL
-103 PTLAVP
+103 PTLATP
-109 SAPPALAVPS
+109 SALPASSAPPALVVPS
-119 APPTLVGGDVLG
+119 A
-131 APRPGVEVPPA
+131 
-142 ESSSVVSPVVSTRP
+142 
-156 DAAVEDGS
+156 
-164 SVAARR
+164 
-170 GRRALPSEGTVQGAA
+170 
-185 PSVPSAPRVPST
+185 
-197 TSAPPVPPTL
+197 PPTL

-245 TRPDAAVVDES
+245 TRPDMAVVDES
-256 SVAAFAARRGRR
+256 SVAARRGRR

-289 PSTTSAPPALSAPPV
+289 PSTTSAPPASAPSAPP
-304 PPTLAVPSAPSTLVG
+304 ALVG
-319 GDVLGASRPGAEVP
+319 GDVLGAPRPGAEVP

-353 VDESSVAAFA
+353 VDESSVVAFA

-379 AVPSVP
+379 AVPSV
-385 SAPSVPS
+385 
-392 TTSAPPALSAPPVPP
+392 L
-407 TLAVPSA
+407 
-414 PSTLVGGDVL
+414 
-424 GASRPG
+424 
-430 AEVPPAESSPVVSPG
+430 
-445 VPVRPDAAVVDE
+445 
-457 SSVAA
+457 
-462 FAARRGRRAL
+462 
-472 PSEGAVQKA
+472 
-481 ASSAPSAPSASSA
+481 SAPSAPSASSA
-494 PPTPSA
+494 PSAPPA
-500 LPVSL
+500 LPVSFV
-505 AVPEISAP
+505 VPEVSAP

-531 FTPSVTRAVEP
+531 FTPSAARAVEP

-579 DGTEIHIAVAGRQL
+579 DGTEIHIVVAGRQL